1 MRVVVAGGT
10 GFIGRALCQQLLT
23 AGHEVVVLTRDPARA
38 PGRVPSGAEV
48 AQWSPEQ
55 PAGLEETLSGAD
67 AVVNLSGESIAAQ
80 RWTPEFKQRLV
91 DSRLV
96 STRTLVQALQQAQP
110 RPKVLVNASATGIY
124 GNRGEEELDESSPP
138 GTGFLAELA
147 VRWEQAAEAAREA
160 GVRVVKLRIGIVLG
174 EGGGA
179 LEKMLPP
186 FRLFVGGPFG
196 NGTQWFPWI
205 HLDDVVGLTLHA
217 LQNESVD
224 GAMNVVASGIV
235 RMREFC
241 QTLGKVLGRP
251 SWLPVPGFA
260 LRLVAGEL
268 GETLLWSQRVV
279 PKVALQTGYS
289 FRYPQVEEA
298 LKNLLG
304 K

>member
-138 GTGFLAELA
+138 
-147 VRWEQAAEAAREA
+147 
-160 GVRVVKLRIGIVLG
+160 
-174 EGGGA
+174 
-179 LEKMLPP
+179 
-186 FRLFVGGPFG
+186 
-196 NGTQWFPWI
+196 
-205 HLDDVVGLTLHA
+205 
-217 LQNESVD
+217 
-224 GAMNVVASGIV
+224 
-235 RMREFC
+235 
-241 QTLGKVLGRP
+241 
-251 SWLPVPGFA
+251 
-260 LRLVAGEL
+260 
-268 GETLLWSQRVV
+268 
-279 PKVALQTGYS
+279 
-289 FRYPQVEEA
+289 
-298 LKNLLG
+298 
-304 K
+304 